1 MAPELL
7 EGLQYGK
14 EVDIWAFGSMAYEMA
29 TGLPPNAKSGVTGPD
44 LGPYLRQH
52 IPRLEGGSYSESL
65 RSFVAYCLEENAT
78 ERPPIEAVQEHPY
91 IRDTSTQY
99 PTSTL
104 SELVRAFK
112 LWQDDGGSRRSLFM
126 GGGAQGPSEISS
138 NDLGDD
144 WNFSTTAAFDLSM
157 AQGTNAQDVIDVY
170 GASAA
175 TNSDPLEETSHPV
188 RPTRQTRRRPPPEA
202 LAPLKAPLEK
212 IFDPNTTSNYEENS
226 RNHYN
231 LTKVSDLPLRD
242 DSAQTSIKD
251 TMIDLGGHDVESG
264 PSSFQDMDTIRAER
278 HPQNDIDEDEYDS
291 TAPHDFSRPPL
302 SDPADNLNRRTQD
315 WKFPVMAPPASA
327 NPELSHF
334 PTSPE
339 PQRSNINSA
348 FSGRPA
354 LIHHPTEPIGLPSQ
368 TFPPSA
374 PSSPTRMSL
383 IDLDLSL
390 PEPSRPSTADSTM
403 SQEMQSG
410 NPFHL
415 EKHASFMHPPPREP
429 SLYIPDDLNIGSG
442 NPIQDLADVSDFS
455 ASEAEGPY
463 DQPSYDPPTNS
474 QTLSNG
480 EFSGAEFG
488 RSDFPLP
495 LNLANPGTHSE
506 ANNASATWDFPPLMN
521 PPSVAALSGMANPS
535 ELVEE
540 MTSLIDGFRSQ
551 LTSFRRAYEELPVRR
566 GKKRS
571 QAGSE

>member
-52 IPRLEGGSYSESL
+52 IPRLEGGNYSEGL
-65 RSFVAYCLEENAT
+65 RSFVAYCLEENAS

-91 IRDTSTQY
+91 ICDTSTQY

-126 GGGAQGPSEISS
+126 GGGAQGPSEISL

-144 WNFSTTAAFDLSM
+144 WNFSTTAAFDQSV
-157 AQGTNAQDVIDVY
+157 AQGANFQDVLDVY
-170 GASAA
+170 GVPLA
-175 TNSDPLEETSHPV
+175 TSSDLLDETS
-188 RPTRQTRRRPPPEA
+188 RPARPARQTRRRPPPEA
-202 LAPLKAPLEK
+202 LAPIKAPLEK

-242 DSAQTSIKD
+242 NSAQTSIKD
-251 TMIDLGGHDVESG
+251 TMIDLDAQDVETG
-264 PSSFQDMDTIRAER
+264 PPQFQDMDTIRATR
-278 HPQNDIDEDEYDS
+278 DDNREDEYDGI
-291 TAPHDFSRPPL
+291 DFSRPPL

-315 WKFPVMAPPASA
+315 WKFPVLAPPASA
-327 NPELSHF
+327 NPELSRF

-339 PQRSNINSA
+339 PRRLGVTPG
-348 FSGRPA
+348 FGGRPA
-354 LIHHPTEPIGLPSQ
+354 LIHHPTEPIVLPSQ
-368 TFPPSA
+368 ELLA

-403 SQEMQSG
+403 SQEMLST

-415 EKHASFMHPPPREP
+415 ERHASLMHPPPREP
-429 SLYIPDDLNIGSG
+429 SLYIVDDLNIGSG
-442 NPIQDLADVSDFS
+442 NPIQDLAEVSDFS
-455 ASEAEGPY
+455 ASEAEGTY
-463 DQPSYDPPTNS
+463 DQYSNYDPSVNS
-474 QTLSNG
+474 QVFNNG
-480 EFSGAEFG
+480 VFTGAEFEQP
-488 RSDFPLP
+488 DFPAP
-495 LNLANPGTHSE
+495 LNIANPGTQSQTS
-506 ANNASATWDFPPLMN
+506 NNLDVFDFPPA
-521 PPSVAALSGMANPS
+521 PSVAALSGTATPS
-535 ELVEE
+535 EMGEE
-540 MTSLIDGFRSQ
+540 MTAVIDRFCSELASFKAGYEQ
-551 LTSFRRAYEELPVRR
+551 LPTKKV
-566 GKKRS
+566 KKRN
-571 QAGSE
+571 QGGE